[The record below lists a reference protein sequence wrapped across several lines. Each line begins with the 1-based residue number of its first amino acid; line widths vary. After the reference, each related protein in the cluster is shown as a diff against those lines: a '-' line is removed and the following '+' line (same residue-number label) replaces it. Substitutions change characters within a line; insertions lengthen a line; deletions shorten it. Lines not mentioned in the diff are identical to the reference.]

1 MPIEMP
7 NPAIPLEDAAIRL
20 AAAGIMGLLIGLDR
34 EVKHKPLGLKTN
46 TLMAMG
52 AAAFGLIVMELV
64 HVLDREQG
72 LGPIDP
78 SRVVQGI
85 IEGIGFLGAGAII
98 RGAGHVVGA
107 TTGAT
112 IWVVGAIGLAC
123 GFGLIWLAA
132 LVTGLVLLVLVGLGL
147 FTRDQGDTK
156 ES

>member
-1 MPIEMP
+1 MPIDLP
-7 NPAIPLEDAAIRL
+7 DTAILLEDAALRL
-20 AAAGIMGLLIGLDR
+20 IAAGIMGLLIGLDR

-46 TLMAMG
+46 TLVAMG

-64 HVLDREQG
+64 HVLDRQQG

-98 RGAGHVVGA
+98 RGRGEVIGA

-123 GFGLIWLAA
+123 GFGLVYLAG
-132 LVTGLVLLVLVGLGL
+132 LITGLVLLVLVGLGL
-147 FTRDQGDTK
+147 FSRGRP
-156 ES
+156 ENGEA